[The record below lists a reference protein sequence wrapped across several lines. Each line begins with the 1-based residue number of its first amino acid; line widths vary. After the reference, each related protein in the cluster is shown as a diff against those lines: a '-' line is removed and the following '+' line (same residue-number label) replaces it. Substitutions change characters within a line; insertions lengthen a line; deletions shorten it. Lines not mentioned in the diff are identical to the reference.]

1 MQVPLRTS
9 LRILLVLVGVAVWAH
24 CVVGQ
29 SVRDTGRHERAKTD
43 FDDGGQAFQ
52 NSPPLPAYV
61 LKALVSSKEVE
72 SLGDLP
78 ELKPRT
84 DLKLYFRYTIIHLS
98 KSNETDYLVNGVPPV
113 SGGDCGWFWI
123 VVSEGNRA
131 RIVLFDAAD
140 AISILKSDSQSH
152 RDIETVWG
160 SASGESIDH
169 IFHYDG
175 HTYRLVKSSDVKG
188 KDAP

>member
-1 MQVPLRTS
+1 MRIHLRMS
-9 LRILLVLVGVAVWAH
+9 LCVLLVLVGVALLAH
-24 CVVGQ
+24 CALGQ
-29 SVRDTGRHERAKTD
+29 SVLNSGKLVSPKTD
-43 FDDGGQAFQ
+43 FDDGDEALQ

-61 LKALVSSKEVE
+61 LKALVSSEQVE
-72 SLGDLP
+72 SLGDL
-78 ELKPRT
+78 LKQKVRT
-84 DLKLYFRYTIIHLS
+84 DLKRYFRYTIIHLTRS
-98 KSNETDYLVNGVPPV
+98 SETDYLVNGVPPV

-131 RIVLFDAAD
+131 RVVLFDATD
-140 AISILKSDSQSH
+140 AISILKSDTKGH
-152 RDIETVWG
+152 KDIETAWG

-175 HTYRLVKSSDVKG
+175 HAYRLVKSSDVKT